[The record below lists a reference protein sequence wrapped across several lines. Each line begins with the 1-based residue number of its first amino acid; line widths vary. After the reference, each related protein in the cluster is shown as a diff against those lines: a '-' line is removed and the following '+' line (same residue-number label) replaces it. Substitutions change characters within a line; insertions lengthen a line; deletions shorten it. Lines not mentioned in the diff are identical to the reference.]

1 MNFPSIT
8 FDIEKHRKK
17 FNKINPIFEN
27 QAKSETNGY
36 QKGSV
41 LLEVMDNAINK
52 SIKYIKI

>member
-27 QAKSETNGY
+27 HKKQFNL
-36 QKGSV
+36 Q
-41 LLEVMDNAINK
+41 N
-52 SIKYIKI
+52 